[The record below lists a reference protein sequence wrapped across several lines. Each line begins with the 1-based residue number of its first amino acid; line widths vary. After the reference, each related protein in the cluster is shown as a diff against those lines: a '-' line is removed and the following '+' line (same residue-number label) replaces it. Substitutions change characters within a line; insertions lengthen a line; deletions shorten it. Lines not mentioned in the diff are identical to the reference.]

1 VIAILRYAFL
11 KSLRDQSLPVFLAAP
26 TFVNTTVLLGT
37 ALAHRLAN
45 PISLNWGWWSA
56 TQNVELAGTLA
67 TVFAVVFA
75 SMAAFW
81 TFRPEVSSRA
91 IASFMMG
98 TRPISIAAALILFAT
113 IIGIGAWLADI
124 GVIAVLTGT
133 VPRHFAQLALF
144 ELILSFTAASI
155 GALAVMISAQPAMII
170 WAFAGSVVF
179 MPWLASD
186 KKTLTA
192 MAVAI
197 VVSILC
203 TAMSAFLLER
213 RCAA

>member
-11 KSLRDQSLPVFLAAP
+11 KSVRDRSLPVFLAAP
-26 TFVNTTVLLGT
+26 AVVSTTVLLGT
-37 ALAHRLAN
+37 TLAHRLTY
-45 PISLNWGWWSA
+45 PFYINWEWSP
-56 TQNVELAGTLA
+56 TQSAELSGTFA
-67 TVFAVVFA
+67 TVFAIVFA

-81 TFRPEVSSRA
+81 TFRPEISSRA
-91 IASFMMG
+91 IGSFVMG

-113 IIGIGAWLADI
+113 IIGMGAWIADI
-124 GVIAVLTGT
+124 GVIAVLTGAF
-133 VPRHFAQLALF
+133 PRHLALLALF
-144 ELILSFTAASI
+144 ELILSFTAASV

-170 WAFAGSVVF
+170 WAFAGSAVF

-186 KKTLTA
+186 KKTPTA
-192 MAVAI
+192 MAIAI

-203 TAMSAFLLER
+203 TGMSAFLLER